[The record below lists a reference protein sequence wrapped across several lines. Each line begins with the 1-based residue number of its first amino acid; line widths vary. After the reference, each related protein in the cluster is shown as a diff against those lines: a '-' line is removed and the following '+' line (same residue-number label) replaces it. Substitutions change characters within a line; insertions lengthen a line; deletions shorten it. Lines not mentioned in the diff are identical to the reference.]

1 MDTILKSL
9 QELEG
14 VHGAIVVDNGGQLI
28 AHRAHNMYDT
38 NLLQQVSRAIV
49 TAIDAV
55 KLSQEDWESIT
66 ANFTEGKLLIRSL
79 APGANGVAFN
89 LALIADSRLNPS
101 FATVAIRVAINK
113 LKAALKTGAVPVVN
127 GVVEARGAGMA
138 KPGASAQSFAQVRAP
153 LTDVASSGLAWS
165 GFGDPSAS
173 GSAIAV
179 ADPASS
185 ALLTVCTKA
194 LAKNVGPMAKLF
206 VKEAVRK
213 VCPDRPFSK
222 DRIEALIDELMKSI
236 EKPAAAAEFQKIVLK
251 SL

>member
-14 VHGAIVVDNGGQLI
+14 VHGAIVVDSGGQLI

-113 LKAALKTGAVPVVN
+113 LKAALKTGAGPSVH
-127 GVVEARGAGMA
+127 GVVEPKSAVMPKPAAG
-138 KPGASAQSFAQVRAP
+138 GQSFAQVRAP
-153 LTDVASSGLAWS
+153 LTDIASSGLSWS
-165 GFGDPSAS
+165 GFSDPSAS
-173 GSAIAV
+173 ASAIAV
-179 ADPASS
+179 ADPESS
-185 ALLTVCTKA
+185 ALLTACTKA

-213 VCPDRPFSK
+213 VCPDRPFSRDK
-222 DRIEALIDELMKSI
+222 LEALLAELVKNI
-236 EKPAAAAEFQKIVLK
+236 EKPAAAMEFQKIVLK